1 MPALNDV
8 RGGFNMQTTS
18 TEFSCNPFDDAQNKE
33 VIKGV
38 YSCRSG
44 EKDPGRLGTNQGSD
58 GKNGNK
64 KGAAPGFFIPSLSVY
79 SLAGFALL
87 FMW

>member
-1 MPALNDV
+1 
-8 RGGFNMQTTS
+8 MQTTS
-18 TEFSCNPFDDAQNKE
+18 EEFSCDPFDEAQNKE

-64 KGAAPGFFIPSLSVY
+64 KGAAATFSPSLSLY
-79 SLAGFALL
+79 SLVGLAPL
-87 FMW
+87 FML